1 MPVKRIVITLDGSPL
16 SEKALGPGLFLA
28 QSFGADATLLR
39 VNPIISILGF
49 DYGAQVAGEAEEYVR
64 RGAHEHAE
72 TYLAYAARR
81 MVHAGIGA
89 DTAVIDG
96 PVVDSILDY
105 IEGSRVDLLIMTT
118 HGRSGLKRW
127 VYGSVTSKVLS
138 GSKCSML
145 IIRPPQE
152 ELQ

>member
-1 MPVKRIVITLDGSPL
+1 MCGAAPANMPKPTSPM
-16 SEKALGPGLFLA
+16 
-28 QSFGADATLLR
+28 
-39 VNPIISILGF
+39 
-49 DYGAQVAGEAEEYVR
+49 R
-64 RGAHEHAE
+64 RGEWYMPAWM
-72 TYLAYAARR
+72 RS
-81 MVHAGIGA
+81 
-89 DTAVIDG
+89 TAVIDG

-105 IEGSRVDLLIMTT
+105 IEGSNADLLIMTT